1 MGRKRK
7 IGFVDMKMMA
17 ARIENSDYM
26 KFEFIL
32 KNRDGKTLQE
42 AMNMFVREFI
52 SGNLSISGSHIV
64 EKKP

>member
-7 IGFVDMKMMA
+7 IGFTEMKMMA
-17 ARIENSDYM
+17 ARIENSDYV

-32 KNRDGKTLQE
+32 KNRDGKNLQE
-42 AMNMFVREFI
+42 VMNIFVREVI

-64 EKKP
+64 EKKL